1 MSIEEFNLYLIEQ
14 QNLGNYL
21 IIYRGNGAEVLYDE
35 DILSLVKYFSFIEN
49 IIEEQG
55 KIVITLIG
63 GNKITLKE
71 F

>member
-21 IIYRGNGAEVLYDE
+21 IICRGKGAEVLYEE